1 MKKNKGLVDFE
12 FYFVLY
18 VMALVVVG
26 WFIDINGLFNSN
38 TENSHGL
45 FLVPLF
51 GSIVGY
57 LALKIAKKKVST
69 N

>member
-1 MKKNKGLVDFE
+1 MKNKKGLVDVE
-12 FYFVLY
+12 FYFILY

-38 TENSHGL
+38 AENSHGL
-45 FLVPLF
+45 ILLPLF
-51 GSIVGY
+51 GSIVGF